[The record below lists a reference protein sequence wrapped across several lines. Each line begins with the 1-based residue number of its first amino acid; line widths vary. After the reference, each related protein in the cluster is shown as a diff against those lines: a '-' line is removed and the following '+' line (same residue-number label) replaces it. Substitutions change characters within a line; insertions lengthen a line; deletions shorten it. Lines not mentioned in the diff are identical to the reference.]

1 MKRVK
6 DANACMAIL
15 QAMLRGNDTRP
26 EQKQDIEAAIKSLK
40 VLKRLSQPTKAQ
52 MFREIREIVNRI
64 FKALLK

>member
-15 QAMLRGNDTRP
+15 HAMLRGNDTRP

-40 VLKRLSQPTKAQ
+40 ILKRLSQPTKAQ
-52 MFREIREIVNRI
+52 MFREIREIVDRI
-64 FKALLK
+64 LKALLK